1 MIALGIVYVLV
12 ASITFEAARREWER
26 GARGIAAGLALGG
39 AAVGAVA
46 VALFSTT

>member
-26 GARGIAAGLALGG
+26 GARGIAAGLALG
-39 AAVGAVA
+39 ASAVGAVA
-46 VALFSTT
+46 VVLFASA